1 MKLYFSPG
9 ACSLAPHIA
18 LREAGLEFE
27 AVKVELQSKQASNG
41 EDYWKVNSK
50 GYVPALRLDD
60 GQVLTEVTAVLQYIA
75 DRKPEKQLAPPA
87 GTMERYR
94 LLEWLGFTS
103 SEIHK
108 SFSPLFRPDLADAV
122 KSYAKANLT
131 KRFGWLEQ
139 NIGKGPFLMGERF
152 TIADAYLFTVLG
164 WYRFTG
170 IDIEPYP
177 MLNAYLRR
185 ILERPAVK
193 AARDFE
199 NSAK

>member
-9 ACSLAPHIA
+9 ACSLAAHIA

-27 AVKVELQSKQASNG
+27 AVKVNLQSKQAANG

-60 GQVLTEVTAVLQYIA
+60 GQVLTEVAAVLQYIA
-75 DRKPEKQLAPPA
+75 DRNPKSGLAPPA

-94 LLEWLGFTS
+94 LMEWLAFTS

-108 SFSPLFRPDLADAV
+108 SFSPLFRPDAADAI
-122 KSYAKANLT
+122 KAYAKQNLD

-139 NIGKGPFLMGERF
+139 NMGKGPYLLGERF
-152 TIADAYLFTVLG
+152 TVADAYLFTVAG
-164 WYRFTG
+164 WHRFTG
-170 IDIEPYP
+170 IDLAPYP
-177 MLNAYLRR
+177 TLNAYLRR

>member
-1 MKLYFSPG
+1 MKLYFGQG

-27 AVKVELQSKQASNG
+27 TVKVDIRTKATSNG
-41 EDYWKVNSK
+41 EDYWKVNGK

-75 DRKPEKQLAPPA
+75 DRKPEKNLAPPA

-108 SFSPLFRPDLADAV
+108 GFSPLFRPDASDEV
-122 KSYAKANLT
+122 KNFARGNLT
-131 KRFGWLEQ
+131 KRLAWLEQ
-139 NIGKGPFLMGERF
+139 NMGKGPFLMGDPF
-152 TIADAYLFTVLG
+152 TIADAYLFTVAG
-164 WYRFTG
+164 WHRFVSL
-170 IDIEPYP
+170 DISPYP
-177 MLNAYLRR
+177 TVGAYLKR
-185 ILERPAVK
+185 ILERPTVR
-193 AARDFE
+193 AALDHEKSF
-199 NSAK
+199 K